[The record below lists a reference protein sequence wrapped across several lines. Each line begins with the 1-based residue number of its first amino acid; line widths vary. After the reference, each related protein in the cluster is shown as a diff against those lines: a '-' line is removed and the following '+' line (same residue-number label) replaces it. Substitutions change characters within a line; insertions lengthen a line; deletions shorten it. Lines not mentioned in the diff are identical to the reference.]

1 MRMRRLGDSFGR
13 CGNDFVW
20 FQRIDGGSRRET
32 CQNGPNRRDE
42 QQLSDDT
49 PKLLVDANRPTA
61 GCDGRALRT
70 QPVVLLRDIAPE
82 LLDNRMANRR
92 LNGKIG
98 IPNGST
104 PTTRISVTRPKPS
117 DEDEEKK
124 EMAEAAFREWLKR
137 KAAEPHTPRA
147 EQISLHLKE
156 DARHRVYNNW
166 LHSRRFTQSPH
177 SNGETTPSDNPSKT
191 FVQP

>member
-1 MRMRRLGDSFGR
+1 MDQIGVTSSSCQTTPRSFSWTRTARQPAAMDARFGR
-13 CGNDFVW
+13 
-20 FQRIDGGSRRET
+20 SR
-32 CQNGPNRRDE
+32 
-42 QQLSDDT
+42 
-49 PKLLVDANRPTA
+49 
-61 GCDGRALRT
+61 
-70 QPVVLLRDIAPE
+70 
-82 LLDNRMANRR
+82 
-92 LNGKIG
+92 
-98 IPNGST
+98 
-104 PTTRISVTRPKPS
+104 SVTRPKPS

-147 EQISLHLKE
+147 SPSREQISLHLKE